1 MCTQREEKDEGNDST
16 AHLREAQNESKKRPR
31 RTWAR
36 FGVLVDIV
44 QALAHGPR
52 PLRPA
57 ELRSAPEFSKLR
69 FF

>member
-1 MCTQREEKDEGNDST
+1 MRAEGEEKYEGNDSS

-36 FGVLVDIV
+36 FGALVDIV
-44 QALAHGPR
+44 QARAHGPR

-57 ELRSAPEFSKLR
+57 EERSALELSKLR